1 MLERELSAL
10 RETLVTESDFA
21 RTIGDFFDMTERS
34 PLIVLSR
41 PARFPV
47 LEQTIGR
54 VAAAALGLDPSR
66 EQWGSLFLLRYEQLI
81 HGGIELAGRMGTFFY
96 FEDLE
101 TGLLSIPG
109 GAATQLARFQLRR
122 GVRPELN

>member
-10 RETLVTESDFA
+10 RETLVGESDFA
-21 RTIGDFFDMTERS
+21 RTIGAFFDLTERG

-41 PARFPV
+41 PARFPI
-47 LEQTIGR
+47 LEQTVGR
-54 VAAAALGLDPSR
+54 VAVEALGLDPYR
-66 EQWGSLFLLRYEQLI
+66 EQWGSLFLLRYRELI
-81 HGGIELAGRMGTFFY
+81 HGGIQLAGRLGTFFY

-101 TGLLSIPG
+101 TGLLSIQG
-109 GAATQLARFQLRR
+109 GAATQLARFQLRS